1 MSQQA
6 QAGAKKFKAKE
17 FRVAVEGGTTDG
29 RTIQRNWITEM
40 AETYNPQVYGARAW
54 MEHLRSPYPD
64 STFGAHG
71 DVLSVRAAEITEGDL
86 KGRMAL
92 YATIQPLESMVVI
105 TTKAKQKIYTSIEI
119 DPQFAKTGKAY
130 LTGLGFTDS
139 PASLGTSI
147 LEFAAKNPA
156 ANPFAN
162 KKLSADSLISE
173 GIEQDMSF
181 EPEAP
186 ADEGVQKFMNSMKG
200 FIAKFTGKAQ
210 GDDARF
216 NAVQE
221 GFEAVTEQFGKQDAA
236 LASTDK
242 NVAAVIDRVKQLE
255 TQYSELK
262 GLMDNTDHKQFN
274 KRPPA
279 TGGNG
284 QQVTDC

>member
-92 YATIQPLESMVVI
+92 YATIQPLESMVAI

-162 KKLSADSLISE
+162 KKLTADSLISE
-173 GIEQDMSF
+173 GIEQTMAF
-181 EPEAP
+181 EPEAS
-186 ADEGVQKFMNSMKG
+186 ADDSVQKFTDRLKG
-200 FIAKFTGKAQ
+200 FVAKFTGKVQ

-216 NAVQE
+216 GAVE
-221 GFEAVTEQFGKQDAA
+221 EAFGAVTEQFTKHADAIAEALRIAKEAKDAA
-236 LASTDK
+236 GKTSAEFTELVKKLDTTDA
-242 NVAAVIDRVKQLE
+242 NNHSQ
-255 TQYSELK
+255 
-262 GLMDNTDHKQFN
+262 
-274 KRPPA
+274 RPPA
-279 TGGNG
+279 TGGSG
-284 QQVTDC
+284 QQQTDC